1 MPKAYSLISFD
12 KCGAVYDCTCHS
24 LVTRKGSDSS
34 PLIPV
39 LLSAPHPGP
48 QEGIRV
54 LLAVQFAIPRF
65 CVEEHLFE

>member
-12 KCGAVYDCTCHS
+12 QCGAVYDCTCHS
-24 LVTRKGSDSS
+24 LVTPKGSNSS
-34 PLIPV
+34 PLIPM

-54 LLAVQFAIPRF
+54 LLV
-65 CVEEHLFE
+65 V